1 MISLKNNGTFSLYSG
16 SAILFSLLL
25 CEKLKPVE
33 QDILGNWLML
43 VGQYLSTNS
52 SYLLLKEGTN
62 NNHDFNIE
70 MLKKMNNIFSEGL
83 SKYQ

>member
-1 MISLKNNGTFSLYSG
+1 MKNNGTFSLYSG

-25 CEKLKPVE
+25 CEKLKLIE

-52 SYLLLKEGTN
+52 SYLLLREESNKKQ
-62 NNHDFNIE
+62 DFNFD
-70 MLKKMNNIFSEGL
+70 MLKKMNDIFSEEL

>member
-1 MISLKNNGTFSLYSG
+1 MKNNGTFSFYSG
-16 SAILFSLLL
+16 SAILFSILL
-25 CEKLKPVE
+25 CEQLELVE

-52 SYLLLKEGTN
+52 SYLLLKKETN
-62 NNHDFNIE
+62 KNSGDFNIN
-70 MLKKMNNIFSEGL
+70 MLRKMNDIFTEGL